1 MCEVSFDENESLL
14 PDFKKIACFIAQSK
28 MTHAQFAKYCIFIS
42 RLLSCAF
49 HPIIQTAL
57 FNLTSYLLT

>member
-14 PDFKKIACFIAQSK
+14 PDFKKTACFIAQSK
-28 MTHAQFAKYCIFIS
+28 MTHAQFAKYYIFIS

-49 HPIIQTAL
+49 HPII
-57 FNLTSYLLT
+57 

>member
-14 PDFKKIACFIAQSK
+14 PDFKKKACFIAQSK
-28 MTHAQFAKYCIFIS
+28 MTHAQFAKYYIFIS

-49 HPIIQTAL
+49 HPII
-57 FNLTSYLLT
+57 